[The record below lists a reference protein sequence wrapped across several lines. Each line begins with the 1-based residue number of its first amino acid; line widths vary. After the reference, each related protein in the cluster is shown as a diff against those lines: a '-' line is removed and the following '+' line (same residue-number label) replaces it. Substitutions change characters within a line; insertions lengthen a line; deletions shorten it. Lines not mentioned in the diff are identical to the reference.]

1 MPNIF
6 LYTIAWLGI
15 LFFACADQPQDIQ
28 FDLPK
33 SEDPPIVVEPEY
45 EEPEIIEETPI
56 PETGVPEMPKTPE
69 TTTPT
74 PAAVIPQGNR
84 VINAVI
90 QNELKAKERLTIS
103 FPKTELDAP
112 ESWTTCK
119 VIDAETEKTLI
130 SLTPTSYAMTQ
141 AISFQADNERHVH
154 KSFVVRFEYFDADT
168 VLLRSEEVTIFAP
181 ITQFAYLWQN
191 REGKP
196 DQGFIV
202 PKIGYV
208 ISLSTLNDR
217 TGASDCAM
225 RLVLRVPEGHSVKVS
240 KSVASVA
247 SGKKPMTTHFRLS
260 DYNNKYRAVMY
271 PAPDAPLYHY
281 DTDKNKWI
289 TEPSLTLD
297 AGFHVVHIVPDSADF
312 DDSELVV
319 MVEHGGDSYGVSMYY
334 VPENIAVLKGLAV
347 SE

>member
-28 FDLPK
+28 FDLPE
-33 SEDPPIVVEPEY
+33 S
-45 EEPEIIEETPI
+45 EEPEIVEETPI
-56 PETGVPEMPKTPE
+56 EEIPEMPKTPE
-69 TTTPT
+69 TTVEATGQAT
-74 PAAVIPQGNR
+74 AEVITQCNR

-103 FPKTELDAP
+103 FPKTELDPP
-112 ESWTTCK
+112 ETWKTCK
-119 VIDAETEKTLI
+119 IVDAETEKTLC
-130 SLTPTSYAMTQ
+130 SLTPTTYAMTQ
-141 AISFQADNERHVH
+141 AVSFQADNERHVH

-181 ITQFAYLWQN
+181 ITQFAFLWQN

-247 SGKKPMTTHFRLS
+247 AGKNPMKVHFRLA
-260 DYNNKYRAVMY
+260 DYNNKYRAAMY

-281 DTDKNKWI
+281 DTDVSKWI

-297 AGFHVVHIVPDSADF
+297 AGFHVVHIVPDSSDF

-334 VPENIAVLKGLAV
+334 VPENIDVLKGLAI